1 MDFDMAGSIKIT
13 SPEGLSWE
21 DGMQDKAKDKPK
33 DKHRWTYRGCACG
46 CENTISLSG
55 AMLNRRNFMQGV
67 SGVAAMAAVGL
78 GHPQRAAAQGADTA
92 KPYRIDVHH
101 HLSPP
106 TYIVASN
113 ASNFGDARM
122 RDWTPE
128 KSLED
133 MDKAGVA
140 VAMLSITTPAVN
152 YTSGEAA
159 RKMARECNDY
169 AAKMI
174 ADHPGRYGSFAMIP
188 LADTE
193 GSLKE
198 IAYALDT
205 LKADG
210 IGLMTSYHDKWLGD
224 PSFLPVMEELN
235 RRKALVYT
243 HPTAADCCVNLVRT
257 EQPVMIEFG
266 TDTTRTIADIIFSGN
281 AQKFRDIRWIFSH
294 AGGTMPFLIER
305 FVRNPLLVPSSKATA
320 PDGVLA
326 ELKRFYYDTAQTSNK
341 AAMSALS
348 AIIPV
353 SQIVFGTDFPY
364 RTSIDHVKGLREC
377 GVFTDA
383 QIMEIERG
391 NALKLLPRLGA

>member
-1 MDFDMAGSIKIT
+1 M
-13 SPEGLSWE
+13 
-21 DGMQDKAKDKPK
+21 KDQ
-33 DKHRWTYRGCACG
+33 HRWSYRGCAC
-46 CENTISLSG
+46 CEGSTLSLSG
-55 AMLNRRNFMQGV
+55 ATLNRRNFMVG
-67 SGVAAMAAVGL
+67 ATAIAAVGV
-78 GHPQRAAAQGADTA
+78 GRSPRAAAQTTATA

-106 TYIVASN
+106 TYIAASN
-113 ASNFGDARM
+113 TSNFGDPLM
-122 RDWTPE
+122 KNWTPE
-128 KSLED
+128 KSLQD

-140 VAMLSITTPAVN
+140 VAMLSVTTPALN
-152 YTSGEAA
+152 FTSGESA
-159 RKMARECNDY
+159 RKLARECNDY
-169 AAKMI
+169 AAKLI
-174 ADHPGRYGSFAMIP
+174 ADHPGRFGSFAMIP
-188 LADTE
+188 LTDID

-205 LKADG
+205 LKVDG
-210 IGLMTSYHDKWLGD
+210 IGLMTSYADKWLGD
-224 PSFLPVMEELN
+224 PLFLPVMEELN

-243 HPTAADCCVNLVRT
+243 HPTAANCCVNLVKT
-257 EQPVMIEFG
+257 QPPVMIEYG

-305 FVRNPLLVPSSKATA
+305 LVRHPALTPNARATV
-320 PDGVLA
+320 PDGTLA

-348 AIIPV
+348 ANIPT

-364 RTSIDHVKGLREC
+364 RTSIDHVNRLREA

-383 QIMEIERG
+383 QLLEIERG
-391 NALKLLPRLGA
+391 NALRLLPRIAS

>member
-1 MDFDMAGSIKIT
+1 MKS
-13 SPEGLSWE
+13 
-21 DGMQDKAKDKPK
+21 Q
-33 DKHRWTYRGCACG
+33 KHRWSWRGCACCDG
-46 CENTISLSG
+46 STLSLSG
-55 AMLNRRNFMQGV
+55 ASLNRRHFVTGA
-67 SGVAAMAAVGL
+67 AAMAAIGL
-78 GHPQRAAAQGADTA
+78 GKPAAAQTMEVT

-106 TYIVASN
+106 SYVAAGVAN
-113 ASNFGDARM
+113 NFAEPPLKN
-122 RDWTPE
+122 WTPE
-128 KSLED
+128 RTLAD

-140 VAMLSITTPAVN
+140 TSILSVTTPALN
-152 YTSGEAA
+152 FTSGEAA
-159 RKMARECNDY
+159 RKLARECNDY
-169 AAKMI
+169 AAKLA
-174 ADHPGRYGSFAMIP
+174 ADHPGRFGSFAMIP
-188 LADTE
+188 LVDTE
-193 GSLKE
+193 GSLQE

-210 IGLMTSYHDKWLGD
+210 IGLMTSYRDKWLGD

-235 RRKALVYT
+235 RRKTVVYT
-243 HPTAADCCVNLVRT
+243 HPTAANCCVNLVKT
-257 EQPVMIEFG
+257 EPPVMIEFG

-305 FVRNPLLVPSSKATA
+305 FIRHPLLNPDSKATV
-320 PDGVLA
+320 PDGTLA

-341 AAMSALS
+341 ASMSALT

-364 RTSIDHVKGLREC
+364 RTSIDHVQGLRDC

-383 QIMEIERG
+383 QLMEIERG
-391 NALKLLPRLGA
+391 NALRLLPRLAS

>member
-1 MDFDMAGSIKIT
+1 MGFDFAGPIKIR
-13 SPEGLSWE
+13 SPEGLPWE
-21 DGMQDKAKDKPK
+21 DVMQDKPK
-33 DKHRWTYRGCACG
+33 DKKGEHRWSYRGCACG

-55 AMLNRRNFMQGV
+55 ATLNRRNFMQGV
-67 SGVAAMAAVGL
+67 TGAAAMAAVGF
-78 GHPQRAAAQGADTA
+78 GNPQRATAQTADPA

-101 HLSPP
+101 HVSPP
-106 TYIVASN
+106 TYIVASSAN
-113 ASNFGDARM
+113 NFGDGLM
-122 RDWTPE
+122 RGWTPE
-128 KSLED
+128 KSLAD

-140 VAMLSITTPAVN
+140 VAMLSVTTPAVN

-169 AAKMI
+169 AAKMV
-174 ADHPGRYGSFAMIP
+174 ADHPGRYGIFAMIP

-198 IAYALDT
+198 IAYAFDT

-210 IGLMTSYHDKWLGD
+210 IGLMTSYGDKWLGD
-224 PSFLPVMEELN
+224 PQFLPVMEELN
-235 RRKALVYT
+235 RRKAPVYT
-243 HPTAADCCVNLVRT
+243 HPTAANCCVNLVPT
-257 EQPVMIEFG
+257 QQPVMIEFG

-305 FVRNPLLVPSSKATA
+305 FVRNPLLVPSAKATV
-320 PDGVLA
+320 PDGALA

-341 AAMSALS
+341 AAMSALT
-348 AIIPV
+348 AIIPT

-364 RTSIDHVKGLREC
+364 RTSIDHVKGLRDC

-383 QIMEIERG
+383 QLMEIERG